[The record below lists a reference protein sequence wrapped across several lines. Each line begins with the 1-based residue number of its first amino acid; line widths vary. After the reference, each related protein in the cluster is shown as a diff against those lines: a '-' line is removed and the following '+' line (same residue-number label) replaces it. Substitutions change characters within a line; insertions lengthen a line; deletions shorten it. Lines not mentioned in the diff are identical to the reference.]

1 MKQKPLILVVDDDL
15 EVAKMLARSLSHRG
29 FAVETTTSPAEALEM
44 AAATTYDAALLDL
57 VMPGLDGVALAAALR
72 KRIPGLVV
80 AILTGY
86 GHSPLIEAAR
96 QDGVSVFKKP
106 MAIQD
111 VATFLEAEIPK
122 KIQTED
128 TAEVADRG

>member
-1 MKQKPLILVVDDDL
+1 MKHKPLILVVDDDS

-29 FAVETTTSPAEALEM
+29 FVVETTTSPAEALEL
-44 AAATTYDAALLDL
+44 AATTTFDAALLDL

-72 KRIPGLVV
+72 KCTPGLVV

-96 QDGVSVFKKP
+96 QSGVSVFKKP
-106 MAIQD
+106 TAIQD
-111 VATFLEAEIPK
+111 VVTFLEAEIPR

-128 TAEVADRG
+128 TAEVADQS

>member
-29 FAVETTTSPAEALEM
+29 FAVETTTSPAEALEL
-44 AAATTYDAALLDL
+44 AATTTYDAALLDL

-80 AILTGY
+80 AVLTGY

-96 QDGVSVFKKP
+96 QDGMSVFEKP

-111 VATFLEAEIPK
+111 VVTFLEAEIPK